1 MGALLKFEGVHSAVI
16 YEPFTDILDASLYTQ
31 IEMIDP
37 TTNNNLLS
45 SLAQKTNPLSG
56 LNGSSSTSD
65 LSSSFA
71 QILSSSMMSG
81 GMGSSGSGSGDSSGS
96 SGMTGMLMPLMMML
110 LEQILAQQTAD
121 QTTQTSSA
129 PTPQS
134 AVSTPQA
141 ATGANT
147 ALYNEAGANGQPVGR
162 PVGGVITQGYSSK
175 HIGIDFGVPLG
186 TNVKST
192 MSGQVVHAGWNN
204 EGYGNLVIVQNGPY
218 RTYYAHLSSVPVK
231 VGDTVNAGQVIGLSG
246 STGNSTGPHVHY
258 EVRLDGKAIDPT
270 SRTLTSGKTW

>member
-1 MGALLKFEGVHSAVI
+1 
-16 YEPFTDILDASLYTQ
+16 
-31 IEMIDP
+31 
-37 TTNNNLLS
+37 
-45 SLAQKTNPLSG
+45 
-56 LNGSSSTSD
+56 
-65 LSSSFA
+65 
-71 QILSSSMMSG
+71 
-81 GMGSSGSGSGDSSGS
+81 
-96 SGMTGMLMPLMMML
+96 MPLMMML
-110 LEQILAQQTAD
+110 LEQILAQQTAA
-121 QTTQTSSA
+121 QTTPTSSA
-129 PTPQS
+129 PAAQP
-134 AVSTPQA
+134 VSTAQAAQA

-147 ALYNEAGANGQPVGR
+147 ALYNEAGTNGQPVGR

-218 RTYYAHLSSVPVK
+218 RTYYAHLSSIPVK